1 MNVTYKHAEFLR
13 KELNSIIHLDLAENT
28 GNNLFTRYLGHRL
41 ITLNHLPPHPNHL
54 SSNSSL
60 KVFIVSSR
68 YWRPPYQIQVH
79 LFLSKHITLHELQN
93 LCKYKKIREK
103 QDWSRP
109 IYIKRSWPFNIWQ
122 IKFIQF
128 PTFKGSFWGFAV
140 FLDDRIHKYTK
151 I

>member
-1 MNVTYKHAEFLR
+1 MQRTM
-13 KELNSIIHLDLAENT
+13 

-60 KVFIVSSR
+60 KVFIVSCR
-68 YWRPPYQIQVH
+68 YWRPPYQVQVH

-103 QDWSRP
+103 QDRSRP
-109 IYIKRSWPFNIWQ
+109 IYINTCVEFYNYLKEPTKLSF
-122 IKFIQF
+122 FQF
-128 PTFKGSFWGFAV
+128 PTFKGSFRGFAV